1 MKVYRTQEK
10 EKKEK
15 AVMVEIRNAGR
26 KTCEV
31 YSDRMENRVM
41 KLIFMDHDNEALL
54 LPGETAQGVRR
65 KNEKE

>member
-1 MKVYRTQEK
+1 MKVYRTKEK

-41 KLIFMDHDNEALL
+41 KLIFMDHDNESLL

>member
-1 MKVYRTQEK
+1 
-10 EKKEK
+10 
-15 AVMVEIRNAGR
+15 MVEIQNASR

>member
-1 MKVYRTQEK
+1 MKVYRTKEK

-41 KLIFMDHDNEALL
+41 KLIFMDHDYETLL

>member
-1 MKVYRTQEK
+1 MKVYRTKEK

-15 AVMVEIRNAGR
+15 AVMVEIRNASR

>member
-1 MKVYRTQEK
+1 
-10 EKKEK
+10 
-15 AVMVEIRNAGR
+15 MVEIQNASR

-41 KLIFMDHDNEALL
+41 KLMFMDHDYETLL

>member
-15 AVMVEIRNAGR
+15 AVMVEIQNASG

-41 KLIFMDHDNEALL
+41 KLIFMDHDYEALL
-54 LPGETAQGVRR
+54 LPGEAAQGVRR

>member
-1 MKVYRTQEK
+1 
-10 EKKEK
+10 
-15 AVMVEIRNAGR
+15 MVEIQNTGR

-41 KLIFMDHDNEALL
+41 KLIFMDHDNESLL

>member
-1 MKVYRTQEK
+1 
-10 EKKEK
+10 
-15 AVMVEIRNAGR
+15 MVVFQNASR

-41 KLIFMDHDNEALL
+41 KLIFMDHDYEALL

-65 KNEKE
+65 KKEKE